1 MTEHQDFDALF
12 GPLVEPAY
20 RLAYTMLLDRAAA
33 EDAVQEA
40 SVNAWHRRSR
50 FRYGADPRPWFF
62 AIVANQCRSTRR
74 TRWWSVLKGLDLD
87 ASTAASDDVIALRF
101 DLRNALVRLKPPDR
115 ALLVLH
121 YHDGLSVEE
130 AATALGLSTGAAK
143 SRLHRSLRR
152 LRTELAP
159 AEVGARCRK
168 TRRCARSSGSSR
180 TSRPPSQLARAGD
193 GCGAA

>member
-40 SVNAWHRRSR
+40 AVNAWRHRSR
-50 FRYGADPRPWFF
+50 FRGGADPRPWFF
-62 AIVANQCRSTRR
+62 AIVANQCRSARR
-74 TRWWSVLKGLDLD
+74 TRWWSVLKGVDIESPMASPIDGVALRLDLRK
-87 ASTAASDDVIALRF
+87 AV
-101 DLRNALVRLKPPDR
+101 VQLKPQDR

-121 YHDGLSVEE
+121 YHNGLTLEE
-130 AATALGLSTGAAK
+130 AATALGLSTGAAR

-152 LRTELAP
+152 LRVELAP
-159 AEVGARCRK
+159 AEVGAR
-168 TRRCARSSGSSR
+168 
-180 TSRPPSQLARAGD
+180 
-193 GCGAA
+193 